1 MNYLNRERRHALAAE
16 YVLGTLRGKARDR
29 YQKLMLEHEAVA
41 RTTWYWE
48 RQLNVLSV
56 SLPAQTPSDE
66 VWKRIAARTFD
77 SQSVQS
83 QLATAQPSSGKPGW
97 AMWGGL
103 AATFILAALLL
114 WTRLP
119 TPDDITPSAVA
130 VFNNESQ
137 APLWLIEVS
146 DEQLVVKATQRV
158 EQQNAKDYELWIVP
172 DDNSAPVSLGV
183 IPQSGVWQ
191 RSVHPLITQ
200 NNVKALAVS
209 LEEKGGS
216 PTGQPTQV
224 LFTATLEST

>member
-29 YQKLMLEHEAVA
+29 YKKLLMEHEAVA

-48 RQLNVLSV
+48 RQLNVLTSP
-56 SLPAQTPSDE
+56 LPAQSPSDE
-66 VWKRIAARTFD
+66 VWKRIAARTFELQD
-77 SQSVQS
+77 TQ
-83 QLATAQPSSGKPGW
+83 TKTDIEKRSSGKPGW
-97 AMWGGL
+97 AMWGAL

-119 TPDDITPSAVA
+119 TPEDITPSAVA

-137 APLWLIEVS
+137 VPLWLVEIS
-146 DEQLVVKATQRV
+146 DEQLVVKATRRV
-158 EQQNAKDYELWIVP
+158 EEQRSKDYELWIVP

-191 RSVHPLITQ
+191 RPVHPLITQ

-209 LEEKGGS
+209 LEQKGGS
-216 PTGQPTQV
+216 PSGQPTQV

>member
-29 YQKLMLEHEAVA
+29 YKKLMLEHEAVA
-41 RTTWYWE
+41 RSTWYWE
-48 RQLNVLSV
+48 RQLNVLTV
-56 SLPAQTPSDE
+56 SLPAQSPSDE

-77 SQSVQS
+77 SPPSQS
-83 QLATAQPSSGKPGW
+83 APAIEKPSSGKPGW

-103 AATFILAALLL
+103 AATFILAAVLL

-119 TPDDITPSAVA
+119 TPEDITPSAVA

-146 DEQLVVKATQRV
+146 DEQLIVKATQRV
-158 EQQNAKDYELWIVP
+158 EEQRAKDYELWIVP

-191 RSVHPLITQ
+191 RPTHPLITQ
-200 NNVKALAVS
+200 KNVKALAVS

-216 PTGQPTQV
+216 PSGQPTQV

>member
-83 QLATAQPSSGKPGW
+83 QLATTQPSSGKPGW
-97 AMWGGL
+97 AIWGGL

-114 WTRLP
+114 WARLP
-119 TPDDITPSAVA
+119 APDDITPSAVA

-158 EQQNAKDYELWIVP
+158 EQQNARDYELWIVP